1 MERGSGLLLHI
12 TSLPGPPLVGDLG
25 PSAHSFLELL
35 REAGQRY
42 WQVLPL
48 SPTAPEHDN
57 SPYSGLSAFAGNPIM
72 VSPQLL
78 TDEGLLTAEELASLP
93 RGEPNSVDY
102 RLAYEHRMRLLR
114 LAFSR
119 FKPSGDYDRFVDRN
133 SWWLEDYAL
142 YVALREHF
150 NGSDWSS
157 WPESLRR
164 REVGELKAWREKLKD
179 RVELEYFIQYKFFSQ
194 WSSLRARAR
203 RLGIRI
209 IGDIPIYVSYDS
221 ADVWSNPGIFKLGR
235 DLRPTYVSGVPPDY
249 FSKTGQLWNTPVYD
263 WESLRRERY
272 SWWIRRFAHAAEL
285 FDAVRLDHFR
295 GFAAYWEVP
304 AGERTAVN
312 GRWVRGPGEDLFRQ
326 VMREVPRLQL
336 IAEDLGFIT
345 PDVVQL
351 RDRLGLPGLKVL
363 QFAWDGNPNNPY
375 KPHNYGRN
383 FVVYTGTHDNN
394 TIVGWFFREASPRA
408 RREAMNYMGLRDTR
422 EVNWAFIRLA
432 MMSVADV
439 SIFPVQDVLGLG
451 PEARMNT
458 PGTMGGNWRWRLA
471 SFDGLRKVA
480 RRLRDMTRAY
490 GR

>member
-1 MERGSGLLLHI
+1 M
-12 TSLPGPPLVGDLG
+12 GDLG

-164 REVGELKAWREKLKD
+164 REVGELKAC
-179 RVELEYFIQYKFFSQ
+179 
-194 WSSLRARAR
+194 AR
-203 RLGIRI
+203 
-209 IGDIPIYVSYDS
+209 S
-221 ADVWSNPGIFKLGR
+221 
-235 DLRPTYVSGVPPDY
+235 
-249 FSKTGQLWNTPVYD
+249 
-263 WESLRRERY
+263 
-272 SWWIRRFAHAAEL
+272 
-285 FDAVRLDHFR
+285 
-295 GFAAYWEVP
+295 
-304 AGERTAVN
+304 
-312 GRWVRGPGEDLFRQ
+312 
-326 VMREVPRLQL
+326 
-336 IAEDLGFIT
+336 
-345 PDVVQL
+345 
-351 RDRLGLPGLKVL
+351 
-363 QFAWDGNPNNPY
+363 
-375 KPHNYGRN
+375 
-383 FVVYTGTHDNN
+383 
-394 TIVGWFFREASPRA
+394 
-408 RREAMNYMGLRDTR
+408 
-422 EVNWAFIRLA
+422 
-432 MMSVADV
+432 
-439 SIFPVQDVLGLG
+439 
-451 PEARMNT
+451 
-458 PGTMGGNWRWRLA
+458 
-471 SFDGLRKVA
+471 
-480 RRLRDMTRAY
+480 
-490 GR
+490 